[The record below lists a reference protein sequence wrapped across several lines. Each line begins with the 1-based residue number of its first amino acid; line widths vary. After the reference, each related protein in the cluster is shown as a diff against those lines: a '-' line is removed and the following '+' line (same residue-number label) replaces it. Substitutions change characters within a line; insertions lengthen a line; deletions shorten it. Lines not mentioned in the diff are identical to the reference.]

1 MYKKICLSLV
11 CSLAISLLPNQ
22 QMLKATTVDSTVSEQ
37 YTPFHWEVISDVDKV
52 MQHEKVKDLNKR
64 AIDQSKIGNDHYET
78 AIKKMRN
85 KDYMVAIAEFKNAMK
100 RYKRAKLGPDAYN
113 YIHTN
118 MALCYVSTGKTKDK
132 VMAKR
137 FVNLFTKTIFK
148 EKNWVYNIAIIHYN
162 LNNQDEAASMLS
174 SCIRMDEFNYQ
185 AYETLKAIYN
195 ESGNTKSAN
204 KVHDQMQSAQ
214 AKELKQS
221 QKTKADKKSGKK
233 KKGKVVITASSGEKP
248 DINNIRIVGK
258 DAHLKFNK
266 IDDNFN

>member
-64 AIDQSKIGNDHYET
+64 AIDQSKIGNGHYEA

-85 KDYMVAIAEFKNAMK
+85 KDYMAAIAEFKNAMK

-137 FVNLFTKTIFK
+137 FVNLLTKTIFK
-148 EKNWVYNIAIIHYN
+148 
-162 LNNQDEAASMLS
+162 
-174 SCIRMDEFNYQ
+174 
-185 AYETLKAIYN
+185 
-195 ESGNTKSAN
+195 
-204 KVHDQMQSAQ
+204 
-214 AKELKQS
+214 
-221 QKTKADKKSGKK
+221 
-233 KKGKVVITASSGEKP
+233 
-248 DINNIRIVGK
+248 
-258 DAHLKFNK
+258 
-266 IDDNFN
+266 